1 LAQLN
6 NNYKNTIFT
15 MKTPFKKLLLG
26 FTALALVTGFSA
38 CKDDDPKPE
47 NPEELI
53 TTLKLTFTDSA
64 NTANNFTVTF
74 ADPDGPG
81 GNTPTTYDSIALQ
94 TNKTYLVSVQLLN
107 ESVSPAED
115 ITLEVEE
122 EKDEH
127 LFGYTTSTNVAIT
140 TTDFDSNNIPV
151 GIQTKW
157 KTTSAS
163 VGNTT
168 VVLKHQPGIKTGDIA
183 LGETDVEVVF
193 YTAIQ

>member
-1 LAQLN
+1 
-6 NNYKNTIFT
+6 
-15 MKTPFKKLLLG
+15 MKTTFKKFFLG

-38 CKDDDPKPE
+38 CKDDNPAPE

-64 NTANNFTVTF
+64 NTANTFTVTF

-81 GNTPTTYDSIALQ
+81 GNAPTTYDSIALQ
-94 TNKTYLVSVQLLN
+94 TNKTYLVSAQLLN

-122 EKDEH
+122 EKDDH
-127 LFGYTTSTNVAIT
+127 LFGYSSTANVNIT
-140 TTDFDSNNIPV
+140 TTDLDNNNLPL

-157 KTTSAS
+157 KTTTAS

>member
-1 LAQLN
+1 
-6 NNYKNTIFT
+6 
-15 MKTPFKKLLLG
+15 MKTSFKKLFLG
-26 FTALALVTGFSA
+26 FLALVLATGFSA
-38 CKDDDPKPE
+38 CKDNNPEPE

-64 NTANNFTVTF
+64 NTANTFTVTF

-94 TNKTYLVSVQLLN
+94 PNKTYWVTAQLLN

-122 EKDEH
+122 EKEDH
-127 LFGYTTSTNVAIT
+127 LFGYSSTANISIVA
-140 TTDFDSNNIPV
+140 TDLDNNNLPV

-157 KTTSAS
+157 KTAGAS
-163 VGNTT
+163 TGNTT

-183 LGETDVEVVF
+183 LGETDVEVFF
-193 YTAIQ
+193 YTEIQ

>member
-1 LAQLN
+1 
-6 NNYKNTIFT
+6 
-15 MKTPFKKLLLG
+15 MKTTFKKFFLG

-38 CKDDDPKPE
+38 CKDDNPAPE

-64 NTANNFTVTF
+64 NTANTFTVTF

-81 GNTPTTYDSIALQ
+81 GNAPTTYDSIALQ
-94 TNKTYLVSVQLLN
+94 TNKTYFVSAQLLN

-122 EKDEH
+122 EKDDH
-127 LFGYTTSTNVAIT
+127 LFGYSSTANVNIT
-140 TTDFDSNNIPV
+140 TTDLDNNNLPL

-157 KTTSAS
+157 KTTTAS

-168 VVLKHQPGIKTGDIA
+168 VVLKHQPGIKTGDIS

-193 YTAIQ
+193 YTAIL

>member
-1 LAQLN
+1 MEKLN
-6 NNYKNTIFT
+6 NNLTNYKIMNTT
-15 MKTPFKKLLLG
+15 FKKLLLT
-26 FTALALVTGFSA
+26 FAAFALILGFSA
-38 CKDDDPKPE
+38 CKDDNPAPE

-64 NTANNFTVTF
+64 NTANTFIVTF

-81 GNTPTTYDSIALQ
+81 GNAPTTYDSIALQ

-122 EKDEH
+122 EKDDH
-127 LFGYTTSTNVAIT
+127 LFGYTTTTNAIIT
-140 TTDFDSNNIPV
+140 ETDVDNNNLPV

-157 KTTSAS
+157 KTTTAS